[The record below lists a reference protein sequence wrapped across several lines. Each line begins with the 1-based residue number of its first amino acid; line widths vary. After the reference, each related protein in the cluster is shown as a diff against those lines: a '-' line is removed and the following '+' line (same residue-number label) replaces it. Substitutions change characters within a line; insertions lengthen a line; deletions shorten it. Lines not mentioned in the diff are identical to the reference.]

1 MPDPAMSSCKPAVGW
16 GLVAQLIGGGG
27 GALPW
32 GMGALIGGS
41 TEALMW
47 EGWGLVKG
55 TYFVVHSSSLGGW
68 GEETR
73 GVCLDSNRTKPK

>member
-47 EGWGLVKG
+47 EG
-55 TYFVVHSSSLGGW
+55 
-68 GEETR
+68 
-73 GVCLDSNRTKPK
+73 